1 MIKVAQ
7 VTVKLKPRVASLG
20 FNRMEIEGVASRI
33 ANNLGEDASDE
44 DIDAAIDAVMP
55 YLELA
60 QTSANR
66 IINKAKDGDGNKPNT
81 ATGESSKTGK
91 NAEKGGEQSEDDT
104 GSTGADD
111 LKDMESLKKFLGEIV
126 SASISPITK
135 RLDAIEGG
143 KIADTRLSQVKEI
156 AKKAG
161 GSYEKTILKNFER
174 MTFESDDDFAD
185 YLTEITA
192 DVDSYVQDHSNEGL
206 RNSPKPKGGSG
217 EGNKALDPALQER
230 ISERK
235 AETAAPA
242 IAGLPTNQ

>member
-1 MIKVAQ
+1 MSKVAQ
-7 VTVKLKPRVASLG
+7 VIVKLKPKVASLG

-44 DIDAAIDAVMP
+44 DIDAEIDAVMP

-66 IINKAKDGDGNKPNT
+66 IINKAKGGAANKPNT
-81 ATGESSKTGK
+81 ATGESRESEEGASK
-91 NAEKGGEQSEDDT
+91 E
-104 GSTGADD
+104 GAQTKENDESAGAPN
-111 LKDMESLKKFLGEIV
+111 LKDMDGLKKLLGEIV
-126 SASISPITK
+126 SNSISPIAK
-135 RLDAIEGG
+135 RLEAIEGG
-143 KIADTRLSQVKEI
+143 KIADKRLSQVKEV
-156 AKKAG
+156 AKKVG
-161 GSYEKTILKNFER
+161 GSYEKTILKNFGR
-174 MTFESDDDFAD
+174 MNFESDDDFAE

-217 EGNKALDPALQER
+217 EGKALDPALQER